1 MIPGQR
7 AASLSS
13 LAAAPLL
20 ACALYWRAFA
30 TWFLNDDFP
39 WIGLRLGVRDFST
52 LAGALFDPAAQG
64 TVRVLSERVFF
75 LVLSS
80 LFGLNPLPYRIVTFI
95 TWIAALCLV
104 NRIAARLTGSQLAG
118 VAAAL
123 LCATNPNMIRPL
135 TWASAYNQVLCAF
148 LLLAAFYAHLRWLE
162 SGERKWIVVEWAAY
176 LAGFGALEI
185 TVMYPALVLLY
196 HLCAARRKWS
206 LVAALAIPAVAFA
219 AVHAF
224 LIPRTDA
231 GIYDFAVDSRLF
243 TTLWQYIVWTV
254 GPSRMGEVVDQ
265 PWQIPGNVAT
275 FLIGIAIALFALS
288 RLWRREWL
296 VTFCIGWF
304 LLLIAPVVPLPN
316 HISDYYVT
324 VPAIGFAWL
333 GGWAFATA
341 WRSGVAMRAVVVV
354 LAALFLAGAAAEI
367 TYATKFFYERGR
379 RLQGVITTIQESLR
393 AHKDSII
400 VIRGVDNDLFQSGFQ
415 DEPFKFVGAQ
425 KVYLFPGTETGIQ
438 ARADLGG
445 VARFKLT
452 EDAMLTALSQNRAR
466 ILDAGPVQTHDIT
479 ERFKQMLQVHALAQ
493 RRHFV
498 DVGDPQHGPRLGP
511 EWYPIENGFRW
522 MPKVAVVRIAGPKS
536 AQDKLYVTGYAAPT
550 ALASGPVTMTFRAG
564 GKDVG
569 KTLLAKPGDRF
580 AISFPL
586 PAQLVGQYEV
596 EITIEASKT
605 FKPPNDQRDLG
616 MIFGTFEIK

>member
-1 MIPGQR
+1 MIPAPR
-7 AASLSS
+7 VASLAS

-20 ACALYWRAFA
+20 ALALYWRGFL
-30 TWFLNDDFP
+30 TWFLNDDFS
-39 WIGLRLGVRDFST
+39 WISLRLGVRDFST

-80 LFGLNPLPYRIVTFI
+80 LFGLNPMPYRIVAFV

-118 VAAAL
+118 LAAAL
-123 LCATNPNMIRPL
+123 LCAANPNLIRPL

-162 SGERKWIVVEWAAY
+162 SGERKWIFAEWTAY

-196 HLCAARRKWS
+196 HLCAARRKWFS
-206 LVAALAIPAVAFA
+206 VAALAIPAAAFA
-219 AVHAF
+219 AAHAF
-224 LIPRTDA
+224 LIPKTDA

-243 TTLWQYIVWTV
+243 ATLWQYIVWTV

-265 PWQIPGNVAT
+265 PWQTPGNMAT
-275 FLIGIAIALFALS
+275 LLIGIAIALFALS

-296 VTFCIGWF
+296 VIFCMGWF

-316 HISDYYVT
+316 HISDYYLT

-341 WRSGVAMRAVVVV
+341 WRSGVAMRAVAVVV
-354 LAALFLAGAAAEI
+354 AALFLAGSAAEI
-367 TYATKFFYERGR
+367 TCATTFFYERAR
-379 RLQGVITTIQESLR
+379 RLRGVITAIQESLR
-393 AHKDSII
+393 GHKESIV
-400 VIRGVDNDLFQSGFQ
+400 VIRGVDYDLFQFGFQ
-415 DEPFKFVGAQ
+415 DDPFRLVGAK
-425 KVYLFPGTETGIQ
+425 KVYLFPGTETGIH

-445 VARFKLT
+445 IARFKLT
-452 EDAMLTALSQNRAR
+452 EAAMLTALSQNRAR

-479 ERFKQMLQVHALAQ
+479 ERFSQMLQAHSLAQ
-493 RRHFV
+493 RRNFV
-498 DVGDPQHGPRLGP
+498 DAGDPQHAPRLGR

-522 MPKVAVVRIAGPKS
+522 MPKVAVVRIAGPKT
-536 AQDKLYVTGYAAPT
+536 AQDKLYVTGYAAPS
-550 ALASGPVTMTFRAG
+550 ALASGPVTMRFR
-564 GKDVG
+564 
-569 KTLLAKPGDRF
+569 R
-580 AISFPL
+580 
-586 PAQLVGQYEV
+586 EV
-596 EITIEASKT
+596 
-605 FKPPNDQRDLG
+605 RDL
-616 MIFGTFEIK
+616 ISSSCATHREIRSRDFDRGQQDLQAT